1 MSDETIIDAGM
12 NNEGT
17 SSGSHVTDAATPQE
31 STQFDIL
38 LRVQDLDTAI
48 SQLYFKRGS
57 IPERVDLNKLESKQ
71 LEIETLRIDALGR
84 RDELLKQQQDLES
97 QIDSLNKRRQ
107 TIETTMYASR
117 DSASRDLQ
125 AMNDE
130 VLQLSRRRAELEE
143 EELELMTLQE
153 PIDQELR
160 SLDSQLLALEEAKQG
175 LNIALSAAESTLDA
189 EIKSLEMTR
198 GLHASQLSTALSDH
212 YETLRTRLKGTG
224 AARLVG
230 NRCDGC
236 HLELSAVEVDKIH
249 KLPRDMI
256 VTCDQCGRI
265 LIRNAPAERFQ
276 GH

>member
-1 MSDETIIDAGM
+1 MSDEIIGDVGPGGK
-12 NNEGT
+12 ELG
-17 SSGSHVTDAATPQE
+17 GDSHRVPTPQE
-31 STQFDIL
+31 PDQFEVL

-48 SQLYFKRGS
+48 AQLYFKRES
-57 IPERVDLNKLESKQ
+57 MPERIDLDKLDKKQ
-71 LEIETLRIDALGR
+71 LEIDALR
-84 RDELLKQQQDLES
+84 NDALEKRSALLKQQQDLEG
-97 QIDSLNKRRQ
+97 QIDSLNKRRHD
-107 TIETTMYASR
+107 IETKMYASR

-153 PIDQELR
+153 PLDLELGSLESQR
-160 SLDSQLLALEEAKQG
+160 SALEEAKQG
-175 LNIALSAAESTLDA
+175 LKVALSAAESTLNA
-189 EIKSLEMTR
+189 EIRSLEMAR
-198 GLHASQLSTALSDH
+198 GVHASQLSTALSDH

-249 KLPRDMI
+249 KLPRDI
-256 VTCDQCGRI
+256 VVTCDQCGRI
-265 LIRNAPAERFQ
+265 LIRNAPAERFK
-276 GH
+276 GN